1 MFEYP
6 IDAVL
11 SGVKG
16 LVPRV
21 YIGVSEV
28 EVSKDYPIKLRLARS
43 VPPRKRPEGSVIA
56 LYTFLYP
63 LSKLVVKLGSVSILS
78 SESTAM
84 LWTHALAYVRI
95 VRFFH
100 LRKTVDS
107 EGLEERTRNILK
119 GSSYISMFK
128 FVTRRGRDFNSRRI
142 VEILINRGS
151 WGDIEKLVNL
161 LNSAANSLF

>member
-1 MFEYP
+1 
-6 IDAVL
+6 
-11 SGVKG
+11 
-16 LVPRV
+16 
-21 YIGVSEV
+21 
-28 EVSKDYPIKLRLARS
+28 
-43 VPPRKRPEGSVIA
+43 
-56 LYTFLYP
+56 
-63 LSKLVVKLGSVSILS
+63 
-78 SESTAM
+78 M
-84 LWTHALAYVRI
+84 LWAHAPAYVRI